1 MSQFQPISASSKSSV
16 FTKSTKVATR
26 VVRGRRPLLRDLG
39 LVLTHI
45 GELPWLLFP
54 LKSEPDVHPEL
65 LPTSYP
71 SYVDYVSV
79 VAQMIVPTER
89 KSISYGTLA
98 VIPTDY
104 VWPQEKRQSKWFFI
118 NGICTSPAMALLETR
133 EMAAAFQRPI
143 HLIHTPT
150 AGVVRDLWGA
160 VTARTLRK
168 DGRLSRPSF
177 NIIKNALL
185 SHEKVVLT
193 TYSQGTIIASY
204 VVRKI
209 LKDPVLR
216 LHAHKLEVYC
226 IGGAADSLHTD
237 RGLSAEHGHSVPY
250 VEHFA
255 NGKDFFARVG
265 VLAHYHDTSGAIFVI
280 PNKKGHMLNDHYIK
294 GIGRGDYCDQRSR
307 LYKYANGGEAGAHDY
322 IPTDRRR

>member
-177 NIIKNALL
+177 NIIKNAL
-185 SHEKVVLT
+185 
-193 TYSQGTIIASY
+193 
-204 VVRKI
+204 
-209 LKDPVLR
+209 
-216 LHAHKLEVYC
+216 C
-226 IGGAADSLHTD
+226 
-237 RGLSAEHGHSVPY
+237 
-250 VEHFA
+250 
-255 NGKDFFARVG
+255 
-265 VLAHYHDTSGAIFVI
+265 
-280 PNKKGHMLNDHYIK
+280 
-294 GIGRGDYCDQRSR
+294 
-307 LYKYANGGEAGAHDY
+307 
-322 IPTDRRR
+322 